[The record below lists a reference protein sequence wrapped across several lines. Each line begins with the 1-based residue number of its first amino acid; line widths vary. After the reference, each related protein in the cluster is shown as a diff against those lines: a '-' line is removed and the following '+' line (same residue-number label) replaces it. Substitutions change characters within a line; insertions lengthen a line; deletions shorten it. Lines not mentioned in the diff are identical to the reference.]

1 MIKRILKKLYFVP
14 RATINLSA
22 KKNIKRVSEMMRN
35 RKNIIILNLG
45 CGERFIGGESLKE
58 YFRLIN
64 LDIYKFPEVDIIA
77 DAHLLPFKDNS
88 FDAIISQA
96 VLEHTEDPWVVAN
109 EIYRILKN
117 KGIVYVEVPFLQ
129 GFHPSPSDYY
139 RFTIQGLE
147 KLFSKFEKIDL
158 NVCVGPSS
166 TLSWI
171 LREYLT
177 GVMSFFSGSKFLLS
191 LGSFISG
198 WITFPIKYLDFL
210 FAKKSL
216 SHKIASGL
224 YFLGEKDEDR

>member
-14 RATINLSA
+14 GATVNLSA
-22 KKNIKRVSEMMRN
+22 RENIKRVAELIAGRENSF
-35 RKNIIILNLG
+35 ILNLG
-45 CGERFIGGESLKE
+45 CGERFIGKESLKNSLK
-58 YFRLIN
+58 LIN
-64 LDIYKFPEVDIIA
+64 VDKYKFPEVNIVA
-77 DAHLLPFKDNS
+77 DAHYLPFKDNS
-88 FDAIISQA
+88 FDALISQA
-96 VLEHTEDPWVVAN
+96 VLEHTENPWEVVN

-147 KLFSKFEKIDL
+147 KLFSRFKKIDL

-177 GVMSFFSGSKFLLS
+177 GVMSLFSESKFLLS

-198 WITFPIKYLDFL
+198 WITFPIKYLDFI

-224 YFLGEKDEDR
+224 YFLGEKDEN